1 MVLDPEPSH
10 CSVNLQTFTVT
21 VVEENLNLVLKNMF
35 FFSFYRV
42 PTMCDFEP
50 LNRHVET
57 LHQLVQA
64 AQSVDEMSQTITD
77 LLSEQRVTA
86 ASLAT
91 FYFVINK

>member
-1 MVLDPEPSH
+1 
-10 CSVNLQTFTVT
+10 
-21 VVEENLNLVLKNMF
+21 
-35 FFSFYRV
+35 
-42 PTMCDFEP
+42 MCDFEP

-91 FYFVINK
+91 FYLCY